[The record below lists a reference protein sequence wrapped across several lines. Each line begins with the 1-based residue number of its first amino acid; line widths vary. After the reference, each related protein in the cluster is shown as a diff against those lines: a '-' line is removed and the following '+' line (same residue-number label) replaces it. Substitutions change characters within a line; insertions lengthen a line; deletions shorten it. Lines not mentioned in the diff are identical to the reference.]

1 MMTHTEKLE
10 VLRSLGELQAEMA
23 DKVRYYKAKDRPD
36 LWMRFER
43 ASYAAVN
50 ARTFVQAAL
59 MAEREAIVTEKMG

>member
-1 MMTHTEKLE
+1 MTYVEKLD

-23 DKVRYYKAKDRPD
+23 DKVRYYKAKDQPD

-50 ARTFVQAAL
+50 ARTFIQAAL
-59 MAEREAIVTEKMG
+59 MAEREAAVTEKMG